1 MAPSNLLSLSPFR
14 GPPLPQNFCLPCP
27 PDPGGASG
35 LVGHGPHPGYPLC
48 FSCLYLTSPDTARG
62 LPLAS
67 SDEVGESKLGT
78 VNLNWVNCDVLCERL
93 SCIKNS
99 KHECVCAH
107 VSWEA
112 GTLMGL
118 VERRQGRGDGAS
130 RTPPLG
136 VWARVVLL
144 PGGERFASLT
154 SVSLPACGLSSFEV
168 RPTWACILA
177 LGFLGCS

>member
-1 MAPSNLLSLSPFR
+1 M
-14 GPPLPQNFCLPCP
+14 
-27 PDPGGASG
+27 
-35 LVGHGPHPGYPLC
+35 
-48 FSCLYLTSPDTARG
+48 FS
-62 LPLAS
+62 
-67 SDEVGESKLGT
+67 
-78 VNLNWVNCDVLCERL
+78 VNVFDALRTR
-93 SCIKNS
+93 SMS
-99 KHECVCAH
+99 VCAH

-118 VERRQGRGDGAS
+118 VERRQGLGDGAS

-144 PGGERFASLT
+144 PGGREVCFLDI
-154 SVSLPACGLSSFEV
+154 SVSLPACGLRSFEV